1 MTLTVFDMNESTS
14 NIVTV
19 KLLFELQFIDYSKKI

>member
-1 MTLTVFDMNESTS
+1 MTLTDFDMNESTS

-19 KLLFELQFIDYSKKI
+19 KLLFELQFIDY